1 MNARNLAPRLS
12 WSALNGWLDAAEQ
25 YKREELM
32 IAILAELPPYL
43 TPSPG
48 VLAVS
53 TNLTVVNIVA
63 AAVIV
68 LAAVAAAI
76 ALRK

>member
-1 MNARNLAPRLS
+1 
-12 WSALNGWLDAAEQ
+12 
-25 YKREELM
+25 M